1 MRYMNMALLI
11 AVMVF
16 SVGSVK
22 ANEPSRS
29 TDWEWVDYDGEDE
42 LPDNV
47 VTSRNGGEGNP
58 ICSAPVPGTS
68 EYRVGWLNVRKLKY
82 FIPGATQEEKRY
94 AAIEGI
100 RVLVHRQPDQQVFH
114 FVPYDEWLA
123 GPQTWP
129 WNREICASYPDGDKK
144 VKVGSL
150 HRGHRC
156 ISVGW
161 GQKTHVLEKP
171 DFMVLISTPE
181 EQAEAEAEEQ
191 VEASAETEEEAEN
204 KIARMEALDNLS
216 DAMEEMFSTCDF
228 NQGSGNYDDN
238 STIGLSLP
246 LADYRNGARHA
257 LAQTRK
263 QMRKGSVDTESINES
278 FTECDSMGKKKGA
291 KYPYKPKMNCF
302 RELFD
307 TVAEAEAEAQGMD
320 AKVRPLLGRL
330 AKDGKRIAPLARHD
344 GIAQDLSYFIASI
357 GQREFK
363 GTYRAYLAKL

>member
-1 MRYMNMALLI
+1 MALLI

-68 EYRVGWLNVRKLKY
+68 EYRVGWLNVRKLKC
-82 FIPGATQEEKRY
+82 FIPGATQKEKRY

-129 WNREICASYPDGDKK
+129 WNREICASYPDGEKK
-144 VKVGSL
+144 VRVGSL

-156 ISVGW
+156 VTVG
-161 GQKTHVLEKP
+161 GGRNTRVL
-171 DFMVLISTPE
+171 
-181 EQAEAEAEEQ
+181 
-191 VEASAETEEEAEN
+191 
-204 KIARMEALDNLS
+204 
-216 DAMEEMFSTCDF
+216 
-228 NQGSGNYDDN
+228 
-238 STIGLSLP
+238 
-246 LADYRNGARHA
+246 
-257 LAQTRK
+257 
-263 QMRKGSVDTESINES
+263 
-278 FTECDSMGKKKGA
+278 
-291 KYPYKPKMNCF
+291 
-302 RELFD
+302 
-307 TVAEAEAEAQGMD
+307 
-320 AKVRPLLGRL
+320 
-330 AKDGKRIAPLARHD
+330 
-344 GIAQDLSYFIASI
+344 
-357 GQREFK
+357 
-363 GTYRAYLAKL
+363 